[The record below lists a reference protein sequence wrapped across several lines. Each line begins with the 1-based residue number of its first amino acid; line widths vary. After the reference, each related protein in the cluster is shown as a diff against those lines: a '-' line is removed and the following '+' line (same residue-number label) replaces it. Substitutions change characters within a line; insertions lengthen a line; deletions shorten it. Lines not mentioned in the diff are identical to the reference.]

1 MTVVAVV
8 PGVSDVRPVQCTL
21 QTPRDDGA
29 SLLCLTGDS
38 LLEPLESPV

>member
-1 MTVVAVV
+1 MTVVAIV
-8 PGVSDVRPVQCTL
+8 PGVSDIPTVQCTL
-21 QTPRDDGA
+21 QPPRQDGP

>member
-8 PGVSDVRPVQCTL
+8 PDVPPVQCTL